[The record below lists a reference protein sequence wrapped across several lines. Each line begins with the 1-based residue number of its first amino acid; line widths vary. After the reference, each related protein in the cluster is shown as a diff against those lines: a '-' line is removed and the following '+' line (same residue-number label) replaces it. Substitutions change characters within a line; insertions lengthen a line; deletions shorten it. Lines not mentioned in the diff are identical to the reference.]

1 LVVLLLLPYLILA
14 ILSLVFIWAPVVF
27 VTGIVT
33 VVIVVIVLGART
45 PKELITALGLM
56 SLNAVLYALGLA
68 AAIAF

>member
-1 LVVLLLLPYLILA
+1 
-14 ILSLVFIWAPVVF
+14 VVF

-33 VVIVVIVLGART
+33 VVIIVMVMTART

-56 SLNAVLYALGLA
+56 SLNAVVYALGLG